1 MESKET
7 SGGLCTFGDHESAL
21 EMLNLYSLEQLNRDL
36 VDSCFINGSDRQKRE
51 LSEIDCSIQ
60 SNQVSNGNSRYSLG
74 R

>member
-36 VDSCFINGSDRQKRE
+36 VDSCFINGSDPQEKE
-51 LSEIDCSIQ
+51 LSK
-60 SNQVSNGNSRYSLG
+60 NRL
-74 R
+74 